1 MKLIL
6 KRVETVVEV
15 QALEDAE
22 PRLYPTGDAKAGP
35 FALHSEDGMIL
46 PCQISTSM
54 SSTGRHEPVTLT
66 VTFRVDGKNLLVKGD
81 A

>member
-6 KRVETVVEV
+6 KRTTQTVAIQSLADVR
-15 QALEDAE
+15 
-22 PRLYPTGDAKAGP
+22 PRTIPSGDRNDGP
-35 FALHSEDGMIL
+35 FALHAENGEIL

-54 SSTGRHEPVTLT
+54 DSKGGEPVTLT
-66 VTFRVDGKNLLVKGD
+66 VTFTVDGRDLVVEGD